1 MNDFNY
7 AVNDTNGSIQQN
19 LFLQNALGT
28 DSIAQSDSLL
38 IDGVM
43 KGSFEKG
50 SMINSSKAQSL
61 VGSLVIQEGDINADD
76 VMMQLRSGQ
85 PPHEEYSDGGT
96 P

>member
-1 MNDFNY
+1 MAQLAIDGQMNDFNY
-7 AVNDTNGSIQQN
+7 AVNDTNGSIQDH
-19 LFLQNALGT
+19 LFLQNRLGG

-50 SMINSSKAQSL
+50 SMIHSSKVQSL

-76 VMMQLRSGQ
+76 VMMQLRSG
-85 PPHEEYSDGGT
+85 
-96 P
+96 